1 MSELRKANTDFP
13 YFITMTVV
21 GWIDVF
27 NRREYIEILINSLKY
42 CQKEKGLKIFAYS
55 IMSSHIHIIAQQE
68 EAKLNEIL
76 RDFKS
81 YTAKEIVKCISN
93 TVYESR
99 KEWMLYLFRHFAK
112 STKQNKEFMFWQ
124 KTNHPTELSTPEIF
138 DQKVEY
144 IHNNPVEAGIVDQP
158 ENYIYSSAY
167 LFSEIKLDEY

>member
-1 MSELRKANTDFP
+1 MSELRKANTDLP

-68 EAKLNEIL
+68 EANLNEIL

-81 YTAKEIVKCISN
+81 FTAKEIVKCISN
-93 TVYESR
+93 NVYESR

-112 STKQNKEFMFWQ
+112 STNQNKEFMFWQ
-124 KTNHPTELSTPEIF
+124 KTNHPVELSTPEIF
-138 DQKVEY
+138 DQKVAY
-144 IHNNPVEAGIVDQP
+144 IQQNPVEAGIVDQP

-167 LFSEIKLDEY
+167 PFSEIQLNEN